1 MEFKNPLFFLL
12 LLVLVPYIVWYVLRF
27 KQSLPS
33 LKVPDTTKYVKVP
46 KTFRLYLMHLPFL
59 LRIILISLVVC
70 ILARPQSRHSWS
82 NTDVEGIDIMLA
94 VDVSTSMWA
103 QDFKPNRVE
112 ALKEIAQ
119 RFIEKRPNDNMGLTM
134 FAGEAYTQCPLTT
147 DHTVLMNLY
156 NSVDCNMAMRGVID
170 DGTAIGDGI
179 MNAILR
185 LKESQAKSKVI
196 ILLTDGVNN
205 SGNIS
210 PQTAAEIAKKYGIRI
225 YTIGI
230 GRNGMAPYPLPTGG
244 TAMLPV
250 EIDEQTM
257 TKISTETGGQYF
269 RAQKNAELDAI
280 YQDIDKMERTKF
292 NVKQFSRRGELYQPF
307 ALAAMAVLLLEIL
320 LRTVVLKRLP

>member
-12 LLVLVPYIVWYVLRF
+12 LLVLVPYIVWYVMRF

-94 VDVSTSMWA
+94 VDVSTSMLA

-250 EIDEQTM
+250 EIDEETM

-307 ALAAMAVLLLEIL
+307 ALAALVVLLLEIL